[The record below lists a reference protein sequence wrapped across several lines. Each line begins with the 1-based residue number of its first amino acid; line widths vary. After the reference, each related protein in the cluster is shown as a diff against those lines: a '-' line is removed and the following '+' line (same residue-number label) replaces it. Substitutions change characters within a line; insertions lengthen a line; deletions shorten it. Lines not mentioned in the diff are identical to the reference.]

1 MQSDILFRL
10 FTLERVARTFLRLD
24 TEGVVVSDK
33 RIGWDTGGPMR
44 WRDLAKIRAIR
55 FGLSPVP
62 RGKVNG
68 VCEITFVNG
77 LVLSVLSHSQMGLFD
92 EERRRDFGAFV
103 RTLHERL
110 SRDDKSRIDFYSGS
124 RGSKRIFAMIFA
136 AMAVVVV
143 GWLFYFLAGT
153 LGFMGVLISLA
164 VAAALGLP
172 LIRVMASNTGEAYNP
187 DSISERLLP

>member
-10 FTLERVARTFLRLD
+10 FTLERAARTFLRLD
-24 TEGVVVSDK
+24 TEGVVVGEN

-44 WRDLAKIRAIR
+44 WRDLAEIRAIR
-55 FGLSPVP
+55 LGLSPVP

-110 SRDDKSRIDFYSGS
+110 SNVDKSRIDFYSGN
-124 RGSKRIFAMIFA
+124 RGPKRIFAVIFA
-136 AMAVVVV
+136 AMAVAVV
-143 GWLFYFLAGT
+143 GWLFYFLPGK
-153 LGFMGVLISLA
+153 LGFMGVVVSLA
-164 VAAALGLP
+164 VAVVFGLP

-187 DSISERLLP
+187 DSIPERLLP